1 VISVDEALEKVLEHI
16 DILEAEESPILGCL
30 GQVLAEDIISTI
42 NIPPLNNSAMDGYAV
57 RSADTRGASRQSP
70 RVLHVI
76 GTVTAGTIS
85 QSEVKP
91 GTAIR
96 IMTGAPVPKG
106 ADSVVMFEDTDES
119 ARHGVPE
126 EIGILTE
133 VKPGAEIRQAGED
146 ITAGSLVLRKGT
158 VIRPAEVGVLASL
171 GRSKVMVI
179 RRPVVTILATGDEIV
194 DVTQPLPQ
202 GKIYNS
208 NSYSVAAL
216 VRRYGGTPRILGI
229 ASDSE
234 DSLLAMLRRGLDAD
248 MVITSGGVSVGD
260 YDVVKEVLAKQGEI
274 VFWRVRA
281 KPGKPLTFGV
291 IKGRSKG
298 GGVRN
303 IPLFGLAGNPVS
315 AMINFE
321 LFVRPAILKMMGKK
335 NLVKPTVEAML
346 DGAIENTDGRRIFA
360 RAVVEKRGGKYL
372 ARLTGPQGSGI
383 LTSMALANGLVV
395 VPEDKPGVKPG
406 DLVKVMM
413 LDWSE
418 EIDI

>member
-1 VISVDEALEKVLEHI
+1 MISVDEAVEKVLEHI
-16 DILEAEESPILGCL
+16 DVLEAEESPVLGCL
-30 GQVLAEDIISTI
+30 GQVLAEDIFSPI
-42 NIPPLNNSAMDGYAV
+42 NIPPLDNSAMDGYAV
-57 RSADTRGASRQSP
+57 RSADTRGASRKSP
-70 RVLHVI
+70 RFLRVI
-76 GTVTAGTIS
+76 ETVTAGAIPEC
-85 QSEVKP
+85 EVKP

-96 IMTGAPVPKG
+96 IMTGAPLPEG
-106 ADSVVMFEDTDES
+106 ADCVVRFEDTDELE
-119 ARHGVPE
+119 REGTPR

-133 VKPGAEIRQAGED
+133 AKPGSEVRRAGED
-146 ITAGSLVLRKGT
+146 ITAGSLVLRKET

-179 RRPVVTILATGDEIV
+179 RRPVVAILATGDEVV
-194 DVTQPLPQ
+194 DIAQPLPQ

-216 VRRYGGTPRILGI
+216 VLRYGAIPKILGI

-234 DSLLAMLRRGLDAD
+234 DSLLARLRLGQDAD
-248 MVITSGGVSVGD
+248 MVITSGGVSLGD
-260 YDVVKEVLAKQGEI
+260 YDMVREVLAKQGEI
-274 VFWRVRA
+274 VFWQVRQ
-281 KPGKPLTFGV
+281 KPGKPLVFGV
-291 IKGRSKG
+291 FRGMGRG
-298 GGVRN
+298 GEVRN

-321 LFVRPAILKMMGKK
+321 LFARPAILKMMGRK
-335 NLVKPTVEAML
+335 NLVKPTVEAV
-346 DGAIENTDGRRIFA
+346 IEDTIKNTDGRRIFA
-360 RAVVEKRGGKYL
+360 RAIVEKRGGQYF

-395 VPEDKPGVKPG
+395 IPEDKPGVKRG

-418 EIDI
+418 EVE

>member
-1 VISVDEALEKVLEHI
+1 VISVEEALEKV
-16 DILEAEESPILGCL
+16 LEAEESPILGCL
-30 GQVLAEDIISTI
+30 GQVLAEDISSTI
-42 NIPPLNNSAMDGYAV
+42 NIPPLNNSAMDGYAI

-70 RVLHVI
+70 RFLRVI

-85 QSEVKP
+85 KSEVKP

-96 IMTGAPVPKG
+96 IMTGAPIPKG
-106 ADSVVMFEDTDES
+106 ADSVIMFEDTDES
-119 ARHGVPE
+119 ERHGVPE

-133 VKPGAEIRQAGED
+133 AKPGAEIRQAGED
-146 ITAGSLVLRKGT
+146 ITAGSLVLSKGT
-158 VIRPAEVGVLASL
+158 VIKPAEVGVLASL
-171 GRSKVMVI
+171 GRNKVMVI
-179 RRPVVTILATGDEIV
+179 RRPLVAILATGDEIV
-194 DVTQPLPQ
+194 DITQPLPE

-216 VRRYGGTPRILGI
+216 VLRYGGIPRILGI

-234 DSLLAMLRRGLDAD
+234 DSLVALLRRGLDAD
-248 MVITSGGVSVGD
+248 IVITSGGVSVGD

-291 IKGRSKG
+291 IKGHSKA

-315 AMINFE
+315 SMINFE
-321 LFVRPAILKMMGKK
+321 LFARPAILKMMGKK
-335 NLVKPTVEAML
+335 NLAKPTVEAVL
-346 DGAIENTDGRRIFA
+346 DGAIENNDGRRIFA
-360 RAVVEKRGGKYL
+360 RAIVEKHSGKYL

-395 VPEDKPGVKPG
+395 VPEDKPRVKPG

-418 EIDI
+418 EVE